1 MLEHALQ
8 FRIHGGYAA
17 NRNAQLAIIKCSR
30 PRRRFRDVNKFS
42 LRVKNNDDVLRRF
55 ITELATEIL
64 VLILHGRQQ
73 FLREL
78 LRSLVYR
85 VVEGKMTALVATR
98 FLIYF
103 QFALDHVL
111 ISFVE

>member
-73 FLREL
+73 FRSEEHTSEL
-78 LRSLVYR
+78 QSPYDLVCR
-85 VVEGKMTALVATR
+85 LLLEKKKNNDT
-98 FLIYF
+98 
-103 QFALDHVL
+103 H
-111 ISFVE
+111 